1 MEKLNRE
8 SVDLLARYHY
18 EELIAQFMVNQELLE
33 EQHTAI
39 NQYEATL
46 NQISSTLPD
55 TNKTLWWLTNLIK
68 IISLIVEI
76 IKNAPKR
83 R

>member
-18 EELIAQFMVNQELLE
+18 EELIAQFMANQELLE
-33 EQHTAI
+33 EQHTTI
-39 NQYEATL
+39 NQYEVTL